1 MNGIK
6 VMILQ
11 YQRISCS
18 YQQPQSFQGTPQ
30 YGIYGY
36 NSAIACRS
44 ALSTERN

>member
-11 YQRISCS
+11 YQRIPCP
-18 YQQPQSFQGTPQ
+18 YQQPKPFQGTPQ
-30 YGIYGY
+30 YGTYGY
-36 NSAIACRS
+36 NSATACRS

>member
-11 YQRISCS
+11 YQRISFPH
-18 YQQPQSFQGTPQ
+18 QQPESFKGTPQ

-44 ALSTERN
+44 ALSTEHN